1 MKEKRLSPYTEKYV
15 ISANKFLLETM
26 SFYEELFRKDNT
38 LLSLLDCDECTE
50 KEIQTLY
57 VLQIVFSL

>member
-1 MKEKRLSPYTEKYV
+1 MKEKRLSPHTEKYYV

-26 SFYEELFRKDNT
+26 PFYEELFRKDNT

-50 KEIQTLY
+50 KEIQTWY
-57 VLQIVFSL
+57 VL